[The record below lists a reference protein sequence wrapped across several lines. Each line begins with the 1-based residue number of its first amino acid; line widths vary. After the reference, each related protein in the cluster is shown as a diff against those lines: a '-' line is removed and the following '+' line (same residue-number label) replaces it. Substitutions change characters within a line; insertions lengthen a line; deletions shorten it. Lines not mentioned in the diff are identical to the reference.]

1 MTDTQPHLS
10 DCIGDFLSG
19 YAPIPGAPD
28 ELVDPDGRMRP
39 VWSDLIGH
47 LASRSP
53 EQLDAQ
59 FARGASYLR
68 EAGVFYRQ
76 YGDADRSERDWP
88 LSPVPVLIPESEWTA
103 IADGLKQRADL
114 LELILADLY
123 GENGLTRE
131 GHLPALLVAGNPEWL
146 RPVVGLK
153 PASGRYLHVVAF
165 DIGRGIDGGWWVL
178 GDRTQAPSGS
188 GYALENRMASMHSFA
203 GFYRDARVL
212 RVAGYFKA
220 FRESLNRLRKE
231 DDSRVGILTPGPMND
246 AYFEHAYIA
255 RYLGM
260 ALLEGEDLTVING
273 ELMVRTISGPQP
285 ISVLWRRLDAN
296 WSDPMELDETSRLG
310 TPGLLSALRA
320 GSVTMVNA
328 LGSGVLEARAF
339 MAFMPRLSEVL
350 TGRPL
355 AIPNIATW
363 WCGSETEREHV
374 LANADRL
381 MIGPANSLH
390 MPLEP
395 DRQTSLGGM
404 ARPDSAGSLSD
415 WLRSSGPA
423 LVGQE
428 AVTLSSTP
436 VWSDGRIAPRP
447 MSIRVFM
454 VRTASGWQVM
464 PGGYARIAASNAD
477 PSAVSLRRGGSVA
490 DVWVISEGPVTRE
503 TMLESG
509 SGEFGRAQSGWLP
522 SRAADNLFWLGR
534 YVERA
539 EGMMRLLRAYHG
551 RVNELPEGATPL
563 IPSLESYLEA
573 RGVSIH
579 DGIPDA
585 LVTVLGAATGSANR
599 LRDRFSIDAWASLA
613 DLQKTVERMRETVA
627 RGDDAAGAMSVLLR
641 KITGFSGLVHD
652 NMYRFAGWRFLSLGR
667 ALERA
672 ISTVH
677 LLQIFADPIAPEGGL
692 DLCIEIGDSVMTHRR
707 RYSVNT
713 NRATVIDLLALDPLN
728 PRSVACQI
736 EEIVGHINLLPGAGE
751 KGRLSPLARAALRL
765 STDISV
771 HTPETL
777 DGEALT
783 TLAAQIY
790 DLSNDLGEAYFN

>member
-1 MTDTQPHLS
+1 MITTQPHAP
-10 DCIGDFLSG
+10 DGIGDFLSG
-19 YAPIPGAPD
+19 YAPIGSAPD
-28 ELVDPDGRMRP
+28 ELVDGAGRMRP
-39 VWSDLIGH
+39 VWSELMAH
-47 LASRSP
+47 LASRSS
-53 EQLDAQ
+53 EQLDTQ

-76 YGDADRSERDWP
+76 YGDADRGERDWP
-88 LSPVPVLIPESEWTA
+88 LSPVPVLIPEAEWSE
-103 IADGLKQRADL
+103 IENGLRQRADL
-114 LELILADLY
+114 LEMVLSDLY
-123 GENGLTRE
+123 GDNRLTRE
-131 GHLPALLVAGNPEWL
+131 GHLPAMLVAGNPEWL
-146 RPVVGLK
+146 RPLVGMK
-153 PASGRYLHVVAF
+153 PASGHFLHYVAF
-165 DIGRGIDGGWWVL
+165 DIGRGADGGWWVL
-178 GDRTQAPSGS
+178 GDRTQAPSGA

-203 GFYRDARVL
+203 GYYRDARVR
-212 RVAGYFKA
+212 RVAGFFKA
-220 FRESLNRLRKE
+220 FRDSLNHLRRE

-260 ALLEGEDLTVING
+260 ALLEGEDLTVVNG
-273 ELMVRTISGPQP
+273 QLMVRTISGPQP
-285 ISVLWRRLDAN
+285 ISVLWRRLDAS
-296 WSDPMELDETSRLG
+296 WADPMELDESSRLG

-320 GSVTMVNA
+320 GSVIMVNA

-339 MAFMPRLSEVL
+339 MAFLPRLSQVL
-350 TGRPL
+350 TGQPL
-355 AIPNIATW
+355 ALPNIATW
-363 WCGSETEREHV
+363 WCGSEAERQHV
-374 LANADRL
+374 LANAGRL

-395 DRQTSLGGM
+395 DRETSLGGEL
-404 ARPDSAGSLSD
+404 RPEHAGSLQE
-415 WLRSSGPA
+415 WLQSSGPA

-428 AVTLSSTP
+428 AVSLSSTP
-436 VWSDGRIAPRP
+436 VWSEGRLTPRP

-454 VRTASGWQVM
+454 ARTQSGWQVM
-464 PGGYARIAASNAD
+464 PGGYARIAASGAD
-477 PSAVSLRRGGSVA
+477 PSAVSLRQGGSVA
-490 DVWVISEGPVTRE
+490 DVWVISDQPVPRE
-503 TMLESG
+503 TMLEAG

-539 EGMMRLLRAYHG
+539 EGTMRLLRAYHG
-551 RVNELPEGATPL
+551 RINEMPEGSTPL
-563 IPSLESYLEA
+563 IPSLASYLEA
-573 RGVSIH
+573 RGISTEE
-579 DGIPDA
+579 GIPDA
-585 LVTVLGAATGSANR
+585 LVSVLGAATGSANR
-599 LRDRFSIDAWASLA
+599 LRDRVSIDAWTSLA
-613 DLQKTVERMRETVA
+613 DLQKTVERMSSSVQP
-627 RGDDAAGAMSVLLR
+627 GDDAAVAMGVLLR

-652 NMYRFAGWRFLSLGR
+652 NMYRFSGWRFLSLGR

-736 EEIVGHINLLPGAGE
+736 EEIVGQINLLPGAGTS
-751 KGRLSPLARAALRL
+751 GRLSPLARAALRL

-777 DGEALT
+777 DAKALT
-783 TLAAQIY
+783 VLATQIY
-790 DLSNDLGEAYFN
+790 DLSNDLGETYFN

>member
-1 MTDTQPHLS
+1 MITTKPHS
-10 DCIGDFLSG
+10 ENGIGDFLSG
-19 YAPIPGAPD
+19 YAPMPGAPD
-28 ELVDPDGRMRP
+28 ELLDANGSVRP
-39 VWSDLIGH
+39 VWADLIRH
-47 LASRSP
+47 LASRSS

-88 LSPVPVLIPESEWTA
+88 LSPVPVVISQDEWTELES
-103 IADGLKQRADL
+103 GLKQRADL
-114 LELILADLY
+114 LETVLADLY
-123 GENGLTRE
+123 SDNRLTRD
-131 GHLPALLVAGNPEWL
+131 GHLPAMLVAGNPEWL
-146 RPVVGLK
+146 RPMVGLK
-153 PASGRYLHVVAF
+153 PASGRYLHFVAF
-165 DIGRGIDGGWWVL
+165 DIGRGADGGWWVL

-188 GYALENRMASMHSFA
+188 GYALENRMASTHSFA
-203 GFYRDARVL
+203 GFYRNANVVRVS
-212 RVAGYFKA
+212 AFFKA
-220 FRESLNRLRKE
+220 FRDGLNRLRKE
-231 DDSRVGILTPGPMND
+231 EDSRVGILTPGPMND
-246 AYFEHAYIA
+246 VYFEHAYIA

-260 ALLEGEDLTVING
+260 ALLEGEDLTVIDG
-273 ELMVRTISGPQP
+273 QLMVRTISGPQP
-285 ISVLWRRLDAN
+285 VSVLWRRLDAN
-296 WSDPMELDETSRLG
+296 WVDPMELDETSRLG

-320 GSVTMVNA
+320 GTVHMVNA

-339 MAFMPRLSEVL
+339 MAFLPRLSEVL
-350 TGRPL
+350 TGKPL

-363 WCGSETEREHV
+363 WCGSEAEREHV
-374 LANADRL
+374 LANAGRL

-395 DRQTSLGGM
+395 DRETSLGGEV
-404 ARPDSAGSLSD
+404 RPASAGSLAD
-415 WLRSSGPA
+415 WLSAAGPQ

-428 AVTLSSTP
+428 AVTLSTTP
-436 VWSDGRIAPRP
+436 VWSEGRIVPRP

-454 VRTASGWQVM
+454 ARTPSGWQVM
-464 PGGYARIAASNAD
+464 PGGYARIAASDAD

-490 DVWVISEGPVTRE
+490 DVWVISDKPVVGE
-503 TMLESG
+503 SILESG

-539 EGMMRLLRAYHG
+539 EGTMRLLRAYHG
-551 RVNELPEGATPL
+551 RINEMSEVSTPL
-563 IPSLESYLEA
+563 IPSLASYLEA
-573 RGVSIH
+573 RGISTE

-585 LVTVLGAATGSANR
+585 LIGELGAATGSANR

-613 DLQKTVERMRETVA
+613 DLQKTVERMSQSVD
-627 RGDDAAGAMSVLLR
+627 RGDDAAVAMGVLLR

-707 RYSVNT
+707 RYSVNI
-713 NRATVIDLLALDPLN
+713 NRATVIDLLGLDPLN
-728 PRSVACQI
+728 PRSVASQI
-736 EEIVGHINLLPGAGE
+736 EEIVSHINLLPGAGMA
-751 KGRLSPLARAALRL
+751 GRLSPLAKAALRL

-777 DGEALT
+777 DAEALT

-790 DLSNDLGEAYFN
+790 DLSNDLGETYFN